1 MPANRFVKYVLPMFI
16 WMGVMFVMST
26 SAGSSTVSEHILAKL
41 LRQIIPAITPSML
54 DGFNAVARK
63 MAHLTEYAILAV
75 LLYRA
80 LHQGY
85 QRKMI
90 QAFRN
95 SAVIA
100 VIFAAFDEFHQS
112 FVASRTPS
120 VTDVMIDAA
129 GAGIGIVVLLYIHKR
144 SHRPHASW

>member
-1 MPANRFVKYVLPMFI
+1 
-16 WMGVMFVMST
+16 
-26 SAGSSTVSEHILAKL
+26 
-41 LRQIIPAITPSML
+41 ML
-54 DGFNAVARK
+54 EGLNAVARK

-90 QAFRN
+90 QAFRS
-95 SAVIA
+95 SAAIA
-100 VIFAAFDEFHQS
+100 VIFAALDEFHQS

-129 GAGIGIVVLLYIHKR
+129 GAGIGIVVLLMIHRR

>member
-1 MPANRFVKYVLPMFI
+1 MLV
-16 WMGVMFVMST
+16 WMGLMFVMST
-26 SAGSSTVSEHILAKL
+26 SVGSNTVSEHILAKL
-41 LRQIIPAITPSML
+41 LKQIIPAITPEML
-54 DGFNAVARK
+54 EGLNAVARK
-63 MAHLTEYAILAV
+63 MAHVTEYAILAV

-100 VIFAAFDEFHQS
+100 VLFAALDEFHQS

-129 GAGIGIVVLLYIHKR
+129 GAGIGIIVLLMIHRR
-144 SHRPHASW
+144 SHQPNASW